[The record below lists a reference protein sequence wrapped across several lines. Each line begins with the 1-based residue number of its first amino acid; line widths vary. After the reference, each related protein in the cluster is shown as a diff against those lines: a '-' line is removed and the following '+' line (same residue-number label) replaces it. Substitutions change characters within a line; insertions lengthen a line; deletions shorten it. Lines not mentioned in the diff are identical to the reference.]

1 MSEAI
6 AAAFAKCKEEGRV
19 AFVPFITAGYPTLES
34 TPDILLAMEA
44 AGSDIIEVGMPFSDP
59 LADGGTIQAANTV
72 ALRAGVTMDK
82 CLSFVEAARA
92 RGLKVPVILMTYYNP
107 ILRFGEERLVARCK
121 ECGVHGF
128 IVVDLPPE
136 EGSGLLDACKA
147 SGLALVPLV
156 APTTTPARL
165 DAIAK
170 NAGGY
175 VYCVSVTGVTGARA
189 ELPADLAEFVARV
202 KAAIPLPAVV
212 GFGLSTRAHVASVG
226 AVAEGAVMGSAIV
239 RAAAAGG
246 ADAVSALIKEVTGRS
261 D

>member
-121 ECGVHGF
+121 QCEPASRGATACALCWGGMSRGKRGR
-128 IVVDLPPE
+128 LPRA
-136 EGSGLLDACKA
+136 G
-147 SGLALVPLV
+147 
-156 APTTTPARL
+156 
-165 DAIAK
+165 K
-170 NAGGY
+170 N
-175 VYCVSVTGVTGARA
+175 
-189 ELPADLAEFVARV
+189 
-202 KAAIPLPAVV
+202 
-212 GFGLSTRAHVASVG
+212 
-226 AVAEGAVMGSAIV
+226 
-239 RAAAAGG
+239 
-246 ADAVSALIKEVTGRS
+246 
-261 D
+261 

>member
-1 MSEAI
+1 MLGWDVPRQ
-6 AAAFAKCKEEGRV
+6 EGE
-19 AFVPFITAGYPTLES
+19 TAPSRQE
-34 TPDILLAMEA
+34 LACQQPSQRA
-44 AGSDIIEVGMPFSDP
+44 GWHRIGSGGHRSDRSAGSEPFRCACFTEC
-59 LADGGTIQAANTV
+59 LAG
-72 ALRAGVTMDK
+72 
-82 CLSFVEAARA
+82 
-92 RGLKVPVILMTYYNP
+92 
-107 ILRFGEERLVARCK
+107 
-121 ECGVHGF
+121 GVHGF

>member
-1 MSEAI
+1 M
-6 AAAFAKCKEEGRV
+6 
-19 AFVPFITAGYPTLES
+19 
-34 TPDILLAMEA
+34 
-44 AGSDIIEVGMPFSDP
+44 
-59 LADGGTIQAANTV
+59 
-72 ALRAGVTMDK
+72 
-82 CLSFVEAARA
+82 
-92 RGLKVPVILMTYYNP
+92 
-107 ILRFGEERLVARCK
+107 
-121 ECGVHGF
+121 HGF